1 VTRFARL
8 AVDWPETVEGEQHP
22 LIANSAGL
30 VAADAR
36 DRLGAG
42 GADGHP

>member
-8 AVDWPETVEGEQHP
+8 AVDWPETVESEQHP
-22 LIANSAGL
+22 LIANPAAL
-30 VAADAR
+30 VAVDAR
-36 DRLGAG
+36 DRPGAG